1 MNLKKNK
8 TIIIAEAG
16 VNHNGKINLAKKLI
30 DVASKAGADY
40 VKFQTFN
47 VDDLI
52 LKKTKTALYQ
62 KRNLKDDVSQYNMLK
77 QYQLADHHHKQL
89 IDYSKKKKIKFLST
103 AFEEKSLSL
112 LEKYKLDYIKI
123 PSGEIT
129 NYPFLEKIS
138 KLNRKVLLSTG
149 MATVAEIKQ
158 ALNVLKKRKK
168 NLTILH
174 CTSDYPANLKDL
186 NLNFI
191 KKLKKFGYDVGYSD
205 HSSSVITPSI
215 AVTLGCKVVEKHF
228 TLSRNLKGP
237 DHKAS
242 LEPDELIEMINF
254 IRDVEKMLGSED
266 KIITK
271 NEQKTKLLVRK
282 SLVARKNIK
291 KGEIFSHKN
300 ITTKRPGSGVSPF
313 KIKKYFGKK
322 SIKQFKKDQFIT

>member
-1 MNLKKNK
+1 
-8 TIIIAEAG
+8 
-16 VNHNGKINLAKKLI
+16 
-30 DVASKAGADY
+30 
-40 VKFQTFN
+40 
-47 VDDLI
+47 
-52 LKKTKTALYQ
+52 
-62 KRNLKDDVSQYNMLK
+62 
-77 QYQLADHHHKQL
+77 
-89 IDYSKKKKIKFLST
+89 
-103 AFEEKSLSL
+103 

-174 CTSDYPANLKDL
+174 CTSDYPANFKDL

-271 NEQKTKLLVRK
+271 SEQKTKLLVRK

-291 KGEIFSHKN
+291 KGEIFSHEN

-322 SIKQFKKDQFIT
+322 SIKQFKKDQFIR

>member
-1 MNLKKNK
+1 LNIKKNK

-174 CTSDYPANLKDL
+174 CTSDYPANFKDL

-271 NEQKTKLLVRK
+271 SEQKTKLLVRK

-291 KGEIFSHKN
+291 KGEIFSHEN

-322 SIKQFKKDQFIT
+322 SIKQFKKDQFIR